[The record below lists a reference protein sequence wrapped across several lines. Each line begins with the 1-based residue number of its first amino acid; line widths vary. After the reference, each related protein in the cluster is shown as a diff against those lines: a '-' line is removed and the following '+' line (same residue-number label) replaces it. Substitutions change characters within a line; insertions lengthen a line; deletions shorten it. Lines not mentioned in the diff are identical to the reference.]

1 MSSITVPLMSDERP
15 KSPPAAFCSESV
27 ATIDTVKR
35 PYCPRNPCAFFAAL
49 QGKRCAMVNRTGC
62 GNRVWHGN
70 RSRECSRAF
79 TSGNI
84 CNPRRRAASQSTR
97 QDQPGVAVHAASE
110 PKDRPKKLVV
120 AQAAHPR
127 RLAKGSQ
134 RVRMSAHRAFLR
146 PPPRPAGIAWISSVS
161 IFG

>member
-1 MSSITVPLMSDERP
+1 MSDERAT
-15 KSPPAAFCSESV
+15 KDGPPAAFCSESV

-49 QGKRCAMVNRTGC
+49 QGKRCALVNHTG
-62 GNRVWHGN
+62 GNGVWHG
-70 RSRECSRAF
+70 
-79 TSGNI
+79 
-84 CNPRRRAASQSTR
+84 RRCEQSWAASRSTAGPAR
-97 QDQPGVAVHAASE
+97 RNRTRRVRTKGS
-110 PKDRPKKLVV
+110 PKPLV
-120 AQAAHPR
+120 AQAAHTR

-134 RVRMSAHRAFLR
+134 RVRMSAHRAFLS